1 MSSRTD
7 AVQIGPYR
15 IVRQLGAGG
24 WSTVFEVESAE
35 GYRLA
40 LKRLSA
46 ELTPVTQA
54 RFRREVECLRRIQ
67 HPGVLHLVDAGLDDG
82 APYLVTPLVNGTS
95 LRQLLTR
102 GPVGV
107 EAALA
112 IGVAAADA
120 VAAIHAGG
128 LVHRDL
134 KPEHLIVTPEGNV
147 VVIDLGLAIGPEH
160 SRHTAEDTLTG
171 SVPYMSPEQIDDR
184 APSPASDVW
193 ALGVILYEAIAGRR
207 PFERARQSEEVAA
220 ILSGRHTPLDDLTAM
235 SPPAL
240 ARLVASCLAPA
251 PSQRPADGAALAAA
265 LTAQV
270 DWTSPDRLVEDRTAL
285 VREPDAFLAR
295 TRERRVGLAVQ
306 AAERALASGDRFAAT
321 REVERGLAYA
331 PESPPLRG
339 LIEKLMSGPLRVAQT
354 VRGHAA
360 PRPSLSPVPVPVPV
374 PDSASAAPSLV
385 PSPLASGSPSLT
397 PSPLSRPRWPWLVG
411 AGALGATLAIIAAA
425 TRSGD
430 DRAAATA
437 SSGST
442 PSARAAEVIPGRPDP
457 LTGIDPTPGID
468 EAALLGGIPDRVLSS
483 RPANVTATKPAHV
496 KPSRPAPGRLP
507 AAPP

>member
-1 MSSRTD
+1 MSFRPD

-24 WSTVFEVESAE
+24 WSTVYEVESEA

-46 ELTPVTQA
+46 ELTPATQA
-54 RFRREVECLRRIQ
+54 RFRREVESLRRIQ
-67 HPGVLHLVDAGLDDG
+67 HPGVLHLVDAGFDG
-82 APYLVTPLVNGTS
+82 AAPYLVTPLVHGTS
-95 LRQLLTR
+95 LRELLAR
-102 GPVGV
+102 APVGV

-120 VAAIHAGG
+120 ISAIHAGG

-184 APSPASDVW
+184 APSAASDVW
-193 ALGVILYEAIAGRR
+193 ALGVVLYEAIAGRR

-220 ILSGRHTPLDDLTAM
+220 ILAGRYAPLDELTATC
-235 SPPAL
+235 PPAL
-240 ARLVASCLAPA
+240 ARVVASCLAPA
-251 PSQRPADGAALAAA
+251 PAQRPADGAALSCA
-265 LTAQV
+265 LLAHV
-270 DWTSPDRLVEDRTAL
+270 DWTSADRLAEERAAL
-285 VREPDAFLAR
+285 VRDPDAYATQIR
-295 TRERRVGLAVQ
+295 GRRVELAVR
-306 AAERALASGDRFAAT
+306 AAERALAAGDRFAAT

-331 PESPPLRG
+331 PDAPLLRA
-339 LIEKLMSGPLRVAQT
+339 LIEKLMSGPMRVAQT

-360 PRPSLSPVPVPVPV
+360 PRPAP
-374 PDSASAAPSLV
+374 SASPGPNPN
-385 PSPLASGSPSLT
+385 PSPSPS
-397 PSPLSRPRWPWLVG
+397 PSPSPGPSPGPSPSPTPTPTSRPRWPWL
-411 AGALGATLAIIAAA
+411 AGAVALVATLAIIAAA
-425 TRSGD
+425 TRSSGPP
-430 DRAAATA
+430 RPAT
-437 SSGST
+437 
-442 PSARAAEVIPGRPDP
+442 SAGAAEPIPGRPDP
-457 LTGIDPTPGID
+457 VTGIDPTPGVD

-496 KPSRPAPGRLP
+496 KPSRPAPGRPPVP
-507 AAPP
+507 AP